1 MGTTEGHSRAS
12 RGGSKGAQ
20 ACSTIDCIMHLRPLQ
35 QALRGGR
42 PASSTPEWLSGVGRS
57 VRTCLQ
63 HWLKPRH
70 LKGEDFRLKAL
81 LCKAACRLA
90 APRAAVKSGHTG
102 TVLVAAL
109 AGPRHMESYKDLIV
123 FC

>member
-90 APRAAVKSGHTG
+90 ALGQLSRVDTLVLSWSQHWRGPG
-102 TVLVAAL
+102 TWKAT
-109 AGPRHMESYKDLIV
+109 KI
-123 FC
+123 